1 MKFSNKKTIN
11 REEGVALI
19 LTVII
24 ISAVMLIAS
33 MIANI
38 VITQMQL
45 VEDIGSSVSAIYA
58 ADSGVECQL
67 YNIRQ
72 GRSVDCN
79 SADIPGGNIM
89 MFNGASVKTSA
100 DGASPN
106 YTVKSLGSFRSVKR
120 QFQVD
125 IVGGL

>member
-1 MKFSNKKTIN
+1 MKSAINKNIN
-11 REEGVALI
+11 QENGVVLI

-67 YNIRQ
+67 YNIRH
-72 GRSVDCN
+72 GKSVDCN
-79 SADIPGGNIM
+79 SADNPGGNIV

-100 DGASPN
+100 DGIPPN

>member
-1 MKFSNKKTIN
+1 MKFPNKKNIN
-11 REEGVALI
+11 QEEGVALL

-24 ISAVMLIAS
+24 ISAVMMIAS

-67 YNIRQ
+67 YNIRHGGQ
-72 GRSVDCN
+72 SLSCK
-79 SADIPGGNIM
+79 STDIPGGNIM
-89 MFNGASVKTSA
+89 MFNGATVETTRSDNPPS
-100 DGASPN
+100 
-106 YTVKSLGSFRSVKR
+106 YTIESRGSYRSVKR
-120 QFQVD
+120 KFQVN
-125 IVGGL
+125 IGS

>member
-1 MKFSNKKTIN
+1 MKFPTKKNIN
-11 REEGVALI
+11 QEEGVALI

-24 ISAVMLIAS
+24 ISAVMMIAS

-38 VITQMQL
+38 VITQLQL

-72 GRSVDCN
+72 GESLNCYT
-79 SADIPGGNIM
+79 AAGGNIT
-89 MFNGASVKTSA
+89 MFNGASVETAVS
-100 DGASPN
+100 GNPPS
-106 YTVKSLGSFRSVKR
+106 YMIESLGSYRSVKR
-120 QFQVD
+120 KFQVN
-125 IVGGL
+125 IGS

>member
-1 MKFSNKKTIN
+1 MKSLVNKNIN
-11 REEGVALI
+11 QENGVVLI

-38 VITQMQL
+38 VVTQMQL

-79 SADIPGGNIM
+79 STDIPGGNIV
-89 MFNGASVKTSA
+89 MFNGAKIKTLRI
-100 DGASPN
+100 DNSPS
-106 YTVKSLGSFRSVKR
+106 YIIKSLGSFRSVKR